1 MIDYEDLILA
11 RQERNE
17 ILEDNGYDFDDNE
30 EVVEIY
36 NPIILKMLKE
46 SKKGNENEIHSN
58 I

>member
-17 ILEDNGYDFDDNE
+17 ILEDNRYDFDDNE
-30 EVVEIY
+30 EVIEIY